1 MNVIIANKYQS
12 MLQSLNIDIIKT
24 MYGEFEVEEIIKTFK
39 NFFFQRMVLDITAI
53 KDYKDISKLQKLSVE
68 LDMSKIILFVDDT
81 ADATIPNFYSMLVA
95 MGIYNFTKSLDG
107 VQYLLNTPNTYKDV
121 AHYLIINPQAQMANA
136 TINSPSSSGQVS
148 KQNVSVSGAM
158 PVKSTKI
165 LGIKNVTKNT
175 GATTLVYMMLKQ
187 LEKNYKVAAFE
198 IGKREFS
205 FFRYQNMYSVDS
217 GDLQNRLSRFSDYDV
232 VLIDVNND
240 KKAIDACTDVIY
252 LIEPSIIKLNRLT
265 MVDPKILTRLKN
277 KKVILNQS
285 LLSSNDV
292 AEFEYESKLNIFF
305 NLPPLDERESDLP
318 ALNDLLA
325 KLGFTLQADG
335 RNLERRNKIL
345 GIF

>member
-12 MLQSLNIDIIKT
+12 MLQSLNMDVIKT

-39 NFFFQRMVLDITAI
+39 NFFFQRMILDITAI
-53 KDYKDISKLQKLSVE
+53 KDYRDIAKLQKLSVE
-68 LDMSKIILFVDDT
+68 LDMSKIILFIDDT
-81 ADATIPNFYSMLVA
+81 ADTMIPNFYSMLVA

-121 AHYLIINPQAQMANA
+121 AHYLVIGTQNPTPQAVAPGTVNA
-136 TINSPSSSGQVS
+136 PNVKGGVMPTVMT
-148 KQNVSVSGAM
+148 KQAR
-158 PVKSTKI
+158 I
-165 LGIKNVTKNT
+165 LGVKNITKNT
-175 GATTLVYMMLKQ
+175 GATTLIYMMLRQ

-205 FFRYQNMYSVDS
+205 FFRYKNMYSVDS
-217 GDLQNRLSRFSDYDV
+217 TELKNKISKFSDYDV
-232 VLIDVNND
+232 ILVDVNND
-240 KKAIDACTDVIY
+240 KKAMESCTDMIY

-265 MVDPKILTRLKN
+265 MVDPKITLKLKN

-292 AEFEYESKLNIFF
+292 AEFEYEAKMNVFF

-335 RNLERRNKIL
+335 KNVERRNKIL